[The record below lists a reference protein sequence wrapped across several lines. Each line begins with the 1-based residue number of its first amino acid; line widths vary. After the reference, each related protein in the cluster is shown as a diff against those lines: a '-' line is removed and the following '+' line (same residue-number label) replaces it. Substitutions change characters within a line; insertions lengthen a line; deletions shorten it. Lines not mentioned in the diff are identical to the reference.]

1 MLAKFNYIVT
11 KGRKVI
17 LPILNSQDFQIKY
30 TPKNSHIKIEL
41 NFFFFGN
48 NDLKICLTFP

>member
-17 LPILNSQDFQIKY
+17 LAILNSQDFQIKY
-30 TPKNSHIKIEL
+30 TPKNSHIEL
-41 NFFFFGN
+41 IFFFFGN